1 MSKKCW
7 VSLKYMEYGCLCP
20 PYLVMGN
27 LSLLSISL
35 EVLAFG
41 MLVESLK
48 VPWESKEPK
57 GRKVPLLS
65 PKLRADYRAN
75 SAKCTVG

>member
-1 MSKKCW
+1 MLFRFKIPQQPIFLTWNRSCNEFIG
-7 VSLKYMEYGCLCP
+7 S
-20 PYLVMGN
+20 
-27 LSLLSISL
+27 LSLNCIMT
-35 EVLAFG
+35 FG
-41 MLVESLK
+41 MLFESLK

-75 SAKCTVG
+75 SAKSTVE